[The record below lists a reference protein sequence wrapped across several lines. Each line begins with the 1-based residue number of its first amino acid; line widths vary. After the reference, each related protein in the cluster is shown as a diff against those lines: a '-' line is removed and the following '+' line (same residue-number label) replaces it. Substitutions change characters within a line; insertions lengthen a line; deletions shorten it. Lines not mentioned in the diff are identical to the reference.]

1 MENGRFISASL
12 RLHWDG
18 TVTAWSRANSLPR
31 EKIMMKDMSERVAI
45 VTGASS
51 GIGAAIARTFAAA
64 GIKTVLAARSVDKLD
79 AVAADIT
86 AKGGTALACPTDVT
100 AEPQVVRLFE
110 RTMAAYGRMDIL
122 VNNAGL
128 ADHIP
133 TVELSLADWHRSI
146 ETMLTGP
153 FLCGREAMRVMVK
166 QKRGRIINI
175 GSVSSR
181 RPRPHT
187 IGYAAAKFGLH
198 GITQSMALDGREH
211 GITVSIIDPGVT
223 DSHLGGAGAN
233 STRPPTQM
241 MQAEE
246 IAEIAL
252 LIARLPDETNL
263 MEAFVL
269 PIGMPFLGRA

>member
-1 MENGRFISASL
+1 
-12 RLHWDG
+12 
-18 TVTAWSRANSLPR
+18 
-31 EKIMMKDMSERVAI
+31 
-45 VTGASS
+45 
-51 GIGAAIARTFAAA
+51 
-64 GIKTVLAARSVDKLD
+64 
-79 AVAADIT
+79 
-86 AKGGTALACPTDVT
+86 
-100 AEPQVVRLFE
+100 
-110 RTMAAYGRMDIL
+110 MAAYGRVDIL

-133 TVELSLADWHRSI
+133 TVDLTLAEWQRSI
-146 ETMLTGP
+146 DVMLTGP

-223 DSHLGGAGAN
+223 ESHLAGA
-233 STRPPTQM
+233 SPRPTRPPAQM

>member
-1 MENGRFISASL
+1 MK
-12 RLHWDG
+12 
-18 TVTAWSRANSLPR
+18 T
-31 EKIMMKDMSERVAI
+31 KDMSERVAVI
-45 VTGASS
+45 TGASS
-51 GIGAAIARTFAAA
+51 GIGAAIARAFADA
-64 GIKTVLAARSVDKLD
+64 GIKTVLAARSTDKLEE
-79 AVAADIT
+79 VAAEIRG
-86 AKGGTALACPTDVT
+86 KGRTALACATDIT
-100 AEPQVVRLFE
+100 MEPQVVRLFE
-110 RTMAAYGRMDIL
+110 RTMEAYGRVDIL

-133 TVELSLADWHRSI
+133 TVDLTLAEWRRSI
-146 ETMLTGP
+146 DVMLTGP
-153 FLCGREAMRVMVK
+153 FLCGREAMRVMMK

-187 IGYAAAKFGLH
+187 VGYAAAKFGLH

-223 DSHLGGAGAN
+223 ESHLAGAGLRQ
-233 STRPPTQM
+233 TRPATQM
-241 MQAEE
+241 MKAEE

>member
-1 MENGRFISASL
+1 MEARMG
-12 RLHWDG
+12 
-18 TVTAWSRANSLPR
+18 
-31 EKIMMKDMSERVAI
+31 MKNMSERVAI

-51 GIGAAIARTFAAA
+51 GIGAAIARSFAEAE
-64 GIKTVLAARSVDKLD
+64 IKTVLAARSADKLD
-79 AVAADIT
+79 AVVADIRD
-86 AKGGTALACPTDVT
+86 KGGTARACATDVT
-100 AEPQVVRLFE
+100 IEAQVVRLFE
-110 RTMAAYGRMDIL
+110 DTMAAYGRVDIL

-133 TVELSLADWHRSI
+133 TVDLTLAEWQRSI
-146 ETMLTGP
+146 DVMLTGP

-223 DSHLGGAGAN
+223 ESHLAGAGPRP
-233 STRPPTQM
+233 TRPATQM
-241 MQAEE
+241 LKAEE

>member
-1 MENGRFISASL
+1 MK
-12 RLHWDG
+12 
-18 TVTAWSRANSLPR
+18 T
-31 EKIMMKDMSERVAI
+31 KDMSERVAI
-45 VTGASS
+45 VTGSSS
-51 GIGAAIARTFAAA
+51 GIGAAIARTFAEAE
-64 GIKTVLAARSVDKLD
+64 IKTVLAARSTDKLE
-79 AVAADIT
+79 AVAAEIKG
-86 AKGGTALACPTDVT
+86 KGGTALVCATDIT
-100 AEPQVVRLFE
+100 MEPQVVRLFE
-110 RTMAAYGRMDIL
+110 RTMAAYGRVDIL

-133 TVELSLADWHRSI
+133 TVDLTLAEWQRSI
-146 ETMLTGP
+146 DVMLTGP
-153 FLCGREAMRVMVK
+153 FLCGREAMRIMVK

-181 RPRPHT
+181 RPRSHT
-187 IGYAAAKFGLH
+187 VGYAAAKFGLH

-223 DSHLGGAGAN
+223 ESHLAGA
-233 STRPPTQM
+233 SRPTRPPSQM
-241 MQAEE
+241 MKAEE

>member
-1 MENGRFISASL
+1 
-12 RLHWDG
+12 
-18 TVTAWSRANSLPR
+18 
-31 EKIMMKDMSERVAI
+31 MKDMSERVAV

-51 GIGAAIARTFAAA
+51 GIGAAICRKFAGA
-64 GIKTVLAARSVDKLD
+64 GIKTVLAARSVDKLET
-79 AVAADIT
+79 VAREIT
-86 AKGGTALACPTDVT
+86 ESGGTALVCPADVT
-100 AEPQVVRLFE
+100 SEPHVVQLFE
-110 RTMAAYGRMDIL
+110 RTMAAYGRVDIL

-133 TVELSLADWHRSI
+133 TVELSLADWRRSI
-146 ETMLTGP
+146 DTMLTGP
-153 FLCGREAMRVMVK
+153 FLCGREAMRIMVK

-223 DSHLGGAGAN
+223 ESHLARDAAAPK
-233 STRPPTQM
+233 RPPTQM
-241 MQAEE
+241 MQADE
-246 IAEIAL
+246 IGEIAL

-269 PIGMPFLGRA
+269 PIGMPFLGRS

>member
-1 MENGRFISASL
+1 
-12 RLHWDG
+12 
-18 TVTAWSRANSLPR
+18 
-31 EKIMMKDMSERVAI
+31 MKDMSERVAI

-51 GIGAAIARTFAAA
+51 GIGTAIARKFAGA
-64 GIKTVLAARSVDKLD
+64 GIKTVLAARSADKLD
-79 AVAADIT
+79 AIAAEIVAQ
-86 AKGGTALACPTDVT
+86 GGTALACPTDVT
-100 AEPQVVRLFE
+100 VEPQVVRLFE
-110 RTMAAYGRMDIL
+110 RTMAAYGRVDIL

-133 TVELSLADWHRSI
+133 TVELSLADWQRSI
-146 ETMLTGP
+146 DTMLTGP
-153 FLCGREAMRVMVK
+153 FLCGREAMRVMVT
-166 QKRGRIINI
+166 QKRGRIINM

-198 GITQSMALDGREH
+198 GLTQSMALDGREH

-223 DSHLGGAGAN
+223 ESHLGGPGPRPA
-233 STRPPTQM
+233 RPPSQM
-241 MQAEE
+241 MQADE

-252 LIARLPDETNL
+252 LIASLPDTTNL

>member
-1 MENGRFISASL
+1 M
-12 RLHWDG
+12 G
-18 TVTAWSRANSLPR
+18 T
-31 EKIMMKDMSERVAI
+31 KDMSERVAI

-51 GIGAAIARTFAAA
+51 GIGAAIARVFAEA
-64 GIKTVLAARSVDKLD
+64 GIKTVLAARSADKLE
-79 AVAADIT
+79 AIAAAIRE
-86 AKGGTALACPTDVT
+86 KGGAALACATDVT
-100 AEPQVVRLFE
+100 IEEQVIRLFE
-110 RTMAAYGRMDIL
+110 QTMAGYGRVDIL
-122 VNNAGL
+122 INNAGL

-133 TVELSLADWHRSI
+133 TVDLTLAEWQRSI
-146 ETMLTGP
+146 DVMLTGP

-175 GSVSSR
+175 GSVSAR
-181 RPRPHT
+181 RPRAHT

-223 DSHLGGAGAN
+223 ESHLAGAGP
-233 STRPPTQM
+233 RPARPATQM
-241 MQAEE
+241 MKAEE

-252 LIARLPDETNL
+252 LISRLPDETNL

>member
-1 MENGRFISASL
+1 
-12 RLHWDG
+12 
-18 TVTAWSRANSLPR
+18 
-31 EKIMMKDMSERVAI
+31 
-45 VTGASS
+45 
-51 GIGAAIARTFAAA
+51 
-64 GIKTVLAARSVDKLD
+64 
-79 AVAADIT
+79 
-86 AKGGTALACPTDVT
+86 
-100 AEPQVVRLFE
+100 
-110 RTMAAYGRMDIL
+110 
-122 VNNAGL
+122 
-128 ADHIP
+128 
-133 TVELSLADWHRSI
+133 
-146 ETMLTGP
+146 
-153 FLCGREAMRVMVK
+153 MVK

-223 DSHLGGAGAN
+223 ESHLAGAQP
-233 STRPPTQM
+233 TRPPTQM